1 MRFRLRTLMI
11 VLAVVPMLCGGVVNL
26 GRAVYVAR
34 ECARQMKCGNTLT
47 IGLPGYF
54 QNP

>member
-26 GRAVYVAR
+26 ARVVYAAR
-34 ECARQMKCGNTLT
+34 ERASQMECTNKLTL
-47 IGLPGYF
+47 GVPGYS